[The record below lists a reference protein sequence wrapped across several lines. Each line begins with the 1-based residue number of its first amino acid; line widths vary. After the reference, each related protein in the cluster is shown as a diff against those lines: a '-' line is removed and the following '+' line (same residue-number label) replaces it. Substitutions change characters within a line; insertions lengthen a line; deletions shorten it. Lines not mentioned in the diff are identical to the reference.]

1 MQVQADALFRG
12 ILRGLYD
19 FGTAPATPFRDEAA
33 NSVEEQ
39 FGADLLNWRKRL
51 PSHAT
56 RPRLD
61 AFLARFCPEWADRS
75 SAPED
80 ALRRDCQIAAQRC
93 TGRGQIAAR
102 DQLQLVA
109 DTVS

>member
-61 AFLARFCPEWADRS
+61 AFLARFCRVGGSVERS
-75 SAPED
+75 GGCAEARLPNCSA
-80 ALRRDCQIAAQRC
+80 AMYR
-93 TGRGQIAAR
+93 
-102 DQLQLVA
+102 
-109 DTVS
+109 